1 MLKYFSLSSLPLVSN
16 SCSPY
21 RWDIDFHGFAQT
33 AEQITEGRRKVFVGW
48 LGIVNFAEAKYK
60 SKHRVYGN
68 LTALRH
74 AHLLDALVFES
85 NVPSSPPD
93 SNLIPVSTG
102 FRVTVS
108 SDGQHYK
115 VAIHERLVDVGD
127 IGLLVDQASTEWIVS
142 CPPQAP
148 PEDGPQGPLSSVA
161 R

>member
-1 MLKYFSLSSLPLVSN
+1 MVRREKTN

-33 AEQITEGRRKVFVGW
+33 AEQIIEGRRKVFVGW

-93 SNLIPVSTG
+93 SSLIPVSTG

-108 SDGQHYK
+108 RDRK
-115 VAIHERLVDVGD
+115 NTRLH
-127 IGLLVDQASTEWIVS
+127 
-142 CPPQAP
+142 
-148 PEDGPQGPLSSVA
+148 SSHPSISYAVFCL
-161 R
+161 